1 MKRDRFNRNNI
12 YGYNTIN
19 KRKICEFINIVWIL
33 FIYILCGNVDEV
45 LRILPLFPNV
55 KDLLIKSYGSNNEH
69 RSDREI
75 YNILKL
81 EGSTTTVLHVSH
93 EE

>member
-1 MKRDRFNRNNI
+1 
-12 YGYNTIN
+12 
-19 KRKICEFINIVWIL
+19 
-33 FIYILCGNVDEV
+33 VDEV